1 MSASEQDVELA
12 ILSMDAY
19 NEGYSPGMSLPN
31 TTPIGGARR
40 SADSTAV
47 LGVDANGV
55 PVDQSATF
63 YAVAYQ
69 WQGETI
75 ISYRGTQLSTLSST
89 LGDVLNGWTVGLGFA
104 AASQA
109 QFAMQFYTD
118 VTGAPVGAVT
128 PPSNVVLTGHSLGGG
143 LAAFVADL
151 TGARADVFDNIPF
164 GVAVD
169 DEIDYENLIDGLNG
183 LPGNAPYPTSSSN
196 ITQFA
201 ISGEVAEYFRDASGN
216 PLDLSFSPASE
227 TLSAYASLS
236 DPITLHSQALLVLET
251 YADVNGFTAWQS
263 EGQALYNAE
272 FDEAIAKSVGITDT
286 GG

>member
-89 LGDVLNGWTVGLGFA
+89 LGDVLNGCDRWVGLRCGV
-104 AASQA
+104 AS
-109 QFAMQFYTD
+109 TICD
-118 VTGAPVGAVT
+118 AV
-128 PPSNVVLTGHSLGGG
+128 LYRRDRCACGGG
-143 LAAFVADL
+143 HAAIERGAD
-151 TGARADVFDNIPF
+151 GSFARRRSRR
-164 GVAVD
+164 
-169 DEIDYENLIDGLNG
+169 LCRGLDRRAG
-183 LPGNAPYPTSSSN
+183 
-196 ITQFA
+196 
-201 ISGEVAEYFRDASGN
+201 
-216 PLDLSFSPASE
+216 
-227 TLSAYASLS
+227 
-236 DPITLHSQALLVLET
+236 
-251 YADVNGFTAWQS
+251 
-263 EGQALYNAE
+263 
-272 FDEAIAKSVGITDT
+272 
-286 GG
+286 